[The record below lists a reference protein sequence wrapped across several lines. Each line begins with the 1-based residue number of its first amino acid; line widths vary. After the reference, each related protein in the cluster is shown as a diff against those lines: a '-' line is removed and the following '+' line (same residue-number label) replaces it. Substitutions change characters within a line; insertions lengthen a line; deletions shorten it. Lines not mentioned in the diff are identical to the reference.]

1 MFSRQEINQANQT
14 EFVDQSQFLEKQS
27 SGAFSLKN
35 LKKNK
40 NLLPFYI
47 LIGLFF
53 IIFLLMIL
61 KVVFKE
67 KTVQTET
74 KEETKNSIQLNPLS
88 LRVNELK
95 ENLKSNNP
103 TKENLPFPQVDLEFN
118 IN

>member
-1 MFSRQEINQANQT
+1 MFSRQEINPANQT

-27 SGAFSLKN
+27 SGTFSLKN
-35 LKKNK
+35 LRKNK

-47 LIGLFF
+47 LIFLVF

-61 KVVFKE
+61 KIVLKE
-67 KTVQTET
+67 ENITTET
-74 KEETKNSIQLNPLS
+74 KKETENSVELDPLS

-95 ENLKSNNP
+95 ETLKNNNP
-103 TKENLPFPQVDLEFN
+103 TKESLPFPQVDLEFN